1 MQSSDRLLGQG
12 VDGGL
17 LSAPKGQQE
26 AGEEKEEDR
35 SLLIDI
41 QQTVTYCPHYQQ
53 GCFHWV
59 MLADTQESLL
69 FCSGNSCKTPV
80 ATVRLFAPACVFLCA
95 PRYGFILHF
104 LSHGKGSKHKPQMAE
119 PRLSFGEIQ
128 LCSGLESLKVKKAER
143 GEKEMD
149 LAGNEGGN

>member
-1 MQSSDRLLGQG
+1 MDRG

-69 FCSGNSCKTPV
+69 FCCGNSCETPV
-80 ATVRLFAPACVFLCA
+80 ATVRLFAPACVFICAHMRVSLMFSFLCA
-95 PRYGFILHF
+95 LNQRFIQSSA
-104 LSHGKGSKHKPQMAE
+104 LSV
-119 PRLSFGEIQ
+119 LSFANP
-128 LCSGLESLKVKKAER
+128 LALFSSPSCHVNSKSGSNAILPLDPATVLSSTS
-143 GEKEMD
+143 
-149 LAGNEGGN
+149 

>member
-95 PRYGFILHF
+95 HMRVSLMFFFVRIKSALYTIQHAVCSVLCQSSRSVFF
-104 LSHGKGSKHKPQMAE
+104 TQLS
-119 PRLSFGEIQ
+119 
-128 LCSGLESLKVKKAER
+128 C
-143 GEKEMD
+143 KE
-149 LAGNEGGN
+149 